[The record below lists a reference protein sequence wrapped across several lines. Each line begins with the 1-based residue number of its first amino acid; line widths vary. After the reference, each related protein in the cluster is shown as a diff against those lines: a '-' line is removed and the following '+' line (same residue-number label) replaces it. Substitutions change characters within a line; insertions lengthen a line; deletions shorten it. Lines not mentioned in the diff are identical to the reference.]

1 MRWQMWTG
9 FPRRRLAWP
18 PLLALVLCLV
28 VLLGPQA
35 ARAADDAANVQ
46 TVWRL
51 LDYVAVD
58 YGGAGRRRPRG
69 QTMPN
74 TPRWWSSSPRRMSAS
89 PACRPGRR
97 AGPPAPGRETAVGGR
112 GEGIARHGGGSG
124 PRPGRRAAGGLSG
137 APCPRGRAGSGAG
150 RDPLCRALRR
160 LPRSPPARRRPRR
173 GGARPAADRLHRPRA
188 APASAASSRSIR

>member
-28 VLLGPQA
+28 AMLGPQA

-58 YGGAGRRRPRG
+58 YGGAVAEGRVANDAEYAEMLEFVASAHDRIAGLPAGTASGDLLRQAEELRSAVAAKASPGMVAGLAHGLADALLEAYPVPLAPAAVPDPARGRPSMPSAAPPATVRPAMPTAPPRRRS
-69 QTMPN
+69 T
-74 TPRWWSSSPRRMSAS
+74 RR
-89 PACRPGRR
+89 
-97 AGPPAPGRETAVGGR
+97 
-112 GEGIARHGGGSG
+112 
-124 PRPGRRAAGGLSG
+124 
-137 APCPRGRAGSGAG
+137 
-150 RDPLCRALRR
+150 
-160 LPRSPPARRRPRR
+160 RSPSPTAT
-173 GGARPAADRLHRPRA
+173 
-188 APASAASSRSIR
+188 APASAASSHSIR